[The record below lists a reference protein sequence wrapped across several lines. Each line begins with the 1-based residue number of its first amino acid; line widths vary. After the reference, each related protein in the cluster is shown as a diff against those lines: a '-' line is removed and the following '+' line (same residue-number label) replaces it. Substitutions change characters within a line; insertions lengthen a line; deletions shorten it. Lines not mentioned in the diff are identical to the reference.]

1 MYALIIV
8 FRINPEIQDFQTPEA
23 LSKQKSKIQD
33 FLDFKNF
40 QLYPLYLPYRHILL
54 SAHMDFTDSMWHIV
68 IDSLENALDVTTY
81 CLRQLM
87 LLFKT
92 NSENFYGDIG
102 QVKVATRKDCSMMEF
117 VRMWHLAQQ
126 VGSQIEV
133 KDYIGFTLVILSI
146 LTHYKISFQSISC
159 SSH

>member
-1 MYALIIV
+1 MKQAFFAYYAGSYGLCDICKELL
-8 FRINPEIQDFQTPEA
+8 FFTYA
-23 LSKQKSKIQD
+23 
-33 FLDFKNF
+33 
-40 QLYPLYLPYRHILL
+40 RHILL
-54 SAHMDFTDSMWHIV
+54 SAHMDFTEEMWKVV

-81 CLRQLM
+81 CMRQLM

-126 VGSQIEV
+126 VG
-133 KDYIGFTLVILSI
+133 L
-146 LTHYKISFQSISC
+146 
-159 SSH
+159 